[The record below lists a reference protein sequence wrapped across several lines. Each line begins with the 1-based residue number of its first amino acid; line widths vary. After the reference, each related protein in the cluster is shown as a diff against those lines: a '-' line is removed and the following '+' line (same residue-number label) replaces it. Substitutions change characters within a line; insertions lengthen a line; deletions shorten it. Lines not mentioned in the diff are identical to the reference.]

1 MHILNKFLDEL
12 DEENKV
18 SSEFSLIWKNLS
30 SPPNSPFQRNVTSVT
45 ALRGPLKIDG
55 TKWKD
60 FLLLNPMHFI
70 SRNKFITPEP

>member
-30 SPPNSPFQRNVTSVT
+30 SPPNSPFKGMSFSD
-45 ALRGPLKIDG
+45 ALRGPLKIDS

-60 FLLLNPMHFI
+60 LPFVESNALHYE
-70 SRNKFITPEP
+70 K